1 MEPFTIQVKFSLGQ
15 YITLI
20 LTRFVRRPF
29 FIVVVIIMA
38 MYLLLG
44 IFAQSPDYF
53 DRSMVILPLFYFV
66 GLPALMAISAARI
79 YKKSPALQ
87 HGITYTFSDDD
98 INAVTDGSQGITAWR
113 NIVKRQEMRGYLY
126 LYPNRTNVYLIPL
139 KSLTPAQL
147 EWIKGKIP
155 QKKGLFS

>member
-44 IFAQSPDYF
+44 VVAQSPDYF
-53 DRSMVILPLFYFV
+53 DKSMLVFPLIYFV
-66 GLPALMAISAARI
+66 ALPALMAFSAARI

-87 HGITYTFSDDD
+87 HGITYTFSEEN
-98 INAVTDGSQGITAWR
+98 INASTDGSRGIVEWR
-113 NIVKRQEMRGYLY
+113 NIFKRQEIRGYLY
-126 LYPNRTNVYLIPL
+126 LYPSRTNMYIIPL
-139 KSLTPAQL
+139 QSLTPAQL
-147 EWIKGKIP
+147 DWVKSKVP

>member
-1 MEPFTIQVKFSLGQ
+1 
-15 YITLI
+15 
-20 LTRFVRRPF
+20 
-29 FIVVVIIMA
+29 MA

-66 GLPALMAISAARI
+66 GLPTLMAISAARI

-87 HGITYTFSDDD
+87 QGITYTFSDDD